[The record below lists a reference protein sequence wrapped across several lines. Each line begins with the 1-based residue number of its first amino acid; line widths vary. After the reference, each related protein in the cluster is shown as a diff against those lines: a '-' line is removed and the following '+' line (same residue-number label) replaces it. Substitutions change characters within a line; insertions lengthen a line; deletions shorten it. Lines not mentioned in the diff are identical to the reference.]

1 MNERRPAVLDVLSLI
16 HASLIFA
23 AVYPFL
29 AGLLGF
35 SGSTFL
41 QISAAGVLM
50 LLPVTASFLLNRKIK
65 SLILFFLLGASITTG
80 CSYLA
85 WCWGG
90 RESYSGFVC
99 GAATGIGSAI
109 IFGLR
114 IYTKVLY
121 GKTKHEFYAVHSPD
135 TPFELKGRQLPSPL
149 NSPKLYHLLWF
160 SALYVLDMLLHHK
173 TSLYILFG
181 MVFVDIFVCLSYQYI
196 SALYD
201 YVSAN
206 RRLASLPLSS
216 MHRIHRLLGIAGA
229 LLLTLFLLPGLLY
242 GREFDPRLP
251 AREPVQNTPPVM
263 QQGNNRNY
271 AQEKPDTE
279 IVETSEPQKPAPRWI
294 PVLLRVFGC
303 IVAFAIAVFTIVLL
317 FHIIRSLEKEFSVA
331 DEEDEV
337 IFLKKGKVNDEIET
351 SGTGRTEG
359 FFSRRQQIR
368 RQYRRIIKKKTKGT
382 PSFSATPA
390 QLEETAALSGTP
402 GMKELHE
409 SYEKARYDKP

>member
-1 MNERRPAVLDVLSLI
+1 MNERRPVILDVLSII
-16 HASLIFA
+16 HATLLFA

-29 AGLLGF
+29 AGLLDF
-35 SGSTFL
+35 SGSSFFR
-41 QISAAGVLM
+41 ISAAGVMM

-65 SLILFFLLGASITTG
+65 SLILFLLPGAAVTTG

-90 RESYSGFVC
+90 AGNYSGFVC

-160 SALYVLDMLLHHK
+160 SALYVLDMLLHHT

-181 MVFVDIFVCLSYQYI
+181 MVFADIFVCLSYQYI

-206 RRLASLPLSS
+206 RRLASLPLNS
-216 MHRIHRLLGIAGA
+216 MHRIHHLLGLAGA
-229 LLLTLFLLPGLLY
+229 LLLALFLLPALLY
-242 GREFDPRLP
+242 GREFDPKLP
-251 AREPVQNTPPVM
+251 TREPVLTNPQVM
-263 QQGNNRNY
+263 QQGNSHSY
-271 AQEKPDTE
+271 APEMPDTE
-279 IVETSEPQKPAPRWI
+279 IVEKSEPQKPAPRWI
-294 PVLLRVFGC
+294 PALLRIFGC
-303 IVAFAIAVFTIVLL
+303 LIAIAIAVFTIVLL
-317 FHIIRSLEKEFSVA
+317 FHILHSLEKEFAVA

-337 IFLKKGKVNDEIET
+337 IFLKRGIVNDKKET
-351 SGTGRTEG
+351 AGSERPEG
-359 FFSRRQQIR
+359 FFSKRQQIR
-368 RQYRRIIKKKTKGT
+368 RQYRKIIKKKTKGT

-390 QLEETAALSGTP
+390 QLEENAALSGTP

-409 SYEKARYDKP
+409 NYEKARYDKP